1 MLDIPAAVAARRS
14 TTLLGGGVAATCS
27 AAAMSH
33 RSSRSWGCS
42 LGGEAYPNAAEQPRV
57 ICPLAT
63 QLRAAVNEPSGL
75 AAKSAD
81 NRLASSCNGECRRP
95 LWCKAACGAQAPVIC
110 AAVKRSYMR

>member
-1 MLDIPAAVAARRS
+1 VLDTPAAVAAPRS
-14 TTLLGGGVAATCS
+14 TTLLGGGAAATRCS
-27 AAAMSH
+27 ASMSH

-42 LGGEAYPNAAEQPRV
+42 LGSEAYTGAAEQPRV

-81 NRLASSCNGECRRP
+81 NRSASSC
-95 LWCKAACGAQAPVIC
+95 
-110 AAVKRSYMR
+110 

>member
-1 MLDIPAAVAARRS
+1 VLDIPAAVAAPRS
-14 TTLLGGGVAATCS
+14 TALPGGGRSGVAATRS

-42 LGGEAYPNAAEQPRV
+42 LGGEAYTGAAEQPRV

-63 QLRAAVNEPSGL
+63 QLKAAVNEPSGL

-81 NRLASSCNGECRRP
+81 NRLAGS
-95 LWCKAACGAQAPVIC
+95 V
-110 AAVKRSYMR
+110 

>member
-14 TTLLGGGVAATCS
+14 TTLPGGGVAATCS

-42 LGGEAYPNAAEQPRV
+42 LGGEAYAGAAEQPRV

-81 NRLASSCNGECRRP
+81 NRLASSCYGECRRSH
-95 LWCKAACGAQAPVIC
+95 LSTAACGTRVSVIC
-110 AAVKRSYMR
+110 AAGRGSYVH